1 MQRKYAGMTINFS
14 CCKNYKKK
22 GNKVHNREQENEEKK
37 SNRATQTSVR
47 APNTFKSLTQLS

>member
-1 MQRKYAGMTINFS
+1 MLQ
-14 CCKNYKKK
+14 KK

-47 APNTFKSLTQLS
+47 APNTLKSLTQLS